1 MEQWETELV
10 AAVRELAMGPFRERA
25 PKVDREGAFPTENIA
40 ELKKL
45 GIPGMALSKDLGGL
59 GVSAETQMRIME
71 AIAYG
76 DGSTAVALNMHV
88 LIADFL
94 TFFPPFPRLKTV
106 LEDIGK
112 NGALICGPGSIPSGE
127 VDNRKAGY
135 RVTEDGDTLVVNGKA
150 GFASMSEGATYTILP
165 GLIDRGEGN
174 PPDLAVMLPDI
185 STPGIRI
192 MYNWDGMGLRGT
204 ASHDIV
210 AEDVRIPKSEALVI
224 PVEML
229 RVITEAQGQV
239 TSPATQNRARGAL
252 GILSIWLGLAQAA
265 FDFTID
271 YVRQRHG
278 YLAGPVSGLG
288 ATPGYRADQAW
299 AQFGI
304 GNMDHWLESGR
315 VILYDTVNRLDSHF
329 ETPQDFIRVMAR
341 TTYHLRRMSEEIAQG
356 SMKVCGAHAYVKSK
370 PLERIFRDMVGG
382 NVMAWKTDELQ
393 ISLGQG
399 ALGMPITFV
408 GPAGT

>member
-1 MEQWETELV
+1 MEQWETELL
-10 AAVRELAMGPFRERA
+10 ASVRALSRGAFAERA
-25 PKVDREGAFPTENIA
+25 PQEDRDGAFPAENIA

-45 GIPGMALSKDLGGL
+45 GIPGMALPKSLGGL
-59 GVSAETQMRIME
+59 GVSAETQMRVME
-71 AIAYG
+71 EIAYG

-94 TFFPPFPRLKTV
+94 TFFPPFPRRNTV

-127 VDNRKAGY
+127 LDNRRAGF
-135 RVTEDGDTLVVNGKA
+135 RVIEDGDNLVVNGKA
-150 GFASMSEGATYTILP
+150 GFASMSEGAKYTILP
-165 GLIDRGEGN
+165 GMISRGEGD
-174 PPDLAVMLPDI
+174 PTDLAVMLPEM

-210 AEDVRIPKSEALVI
+210 AENVVIPKSEALVI
-224 PVEML
+224 PLEML
-229 RVITEAQGQV
+229 RIITEAQGQV

-252 GILSIWLGLAQAA
+252 GIMAIWLGLSQAA
-265 FDFTID
+265 FDFTLD
-271 YVRQRHG
+271 YVKQRHG

-288 ATPGYRADQAW
+288 PTPGYRSDQAW

-304 GNMDHWLESGR
+304 GNMEHWLETGR
-315 VILYDTVNRLDSHF
+315 VILYDNVRRLNDTFAS
-329 ETPQDFIRVMAR
+329 PQEFVRHMVR
-341 TTYHLRRMSEEIAQG
+341 TTYHLRRMSEEVSQG
-356 SMKVCGAHAYVKSK
+356 SMRVCGAHAYVRSK

-393 ISLGQG
+393 MSLGQG
-399 ALGMPITFV
+399 ALGMPINFV

>member
-10 AAVRELAMGPFRERA
+10 EAVSTLAQGPFRERA
-25 PKVDREGAFPTENIA
+25 PQVDRDGAFPKENVA
-40 ELKKL
+40 ELKRL
-45 GIPGMALSKDLGGL
+45 GVPGMALSKERGGL
-59 GVSAETQMRIME
+59 GVSAETQMRVME

-76 DGSTAVALNMHV
+76 DGSTAVAINMHV

-94 TFFPPFPRLKTV
+94 TIFPPFPRLNAV
-106 LEDIGK
+106 LEDIGR

-150 GFASMSEGATYTILP
+150 GFASMSEGATYTLFP

-174 PPDLAVMLPDI
+174 PPDLAVMVPNID
-185 STPGIRI
+185 TPGIRI
-192 MYNWDGMGLRGT
+192 MYNWDAMGLRGT

-210 AEDVRIPKSEALVI
+210 AEDVRIPRSEALVI
-224 PVEML
+224 PLEML
-229 RVITEAQGQV
+229 RVIAEAQGQV
-239 TSPATQNRARGAL
+239 TTPATQQRARGTL
-252 GILSIWLGLAQAA
+252 GILAIWLGLSQAA

-278 YLAGPVSGLG
+278 YLAGAASGLG

-315 VILYDTVNRLDSHF
+315 VMLYDAVAKLDAHF
-329 ETPQDFIRVMAR
+329 DTPQDFIRVMSR
-341 TTYHLRRMSEEIAQG
+341 TTYHLRRMSEELSQG

-393 ISLGQG
+393 LALGQG